1 MIYLHHNK
9 LANISTHQQNSTQK
23 SQLKSDIY
31 QYRHRI
37 LSDFCL
43 QNDLAVP
50 QYDKTVHGKPI
61 VTHGGFVFNQSH
73 TNDDY
78 LLAYSTDVVEIG
90 VDVECVHRPVQAQK
104 LAERFFHANEYTLW
118 QDCDCNRL
126 LWFKIWTIKEAVLKA
141 NGLGIR
147 MCLNELNAKFIN
159 DYQGELFHEKIGHY
173 RFECVVMND
182 DVITIAYVS
191 DDWQAW
197 TWF

>member
-61 VTHGGFVFNQSH
+61 VTQGGFVFNQSH
-73 TNDDY
+73 TDDDY
-78 LLAYSTDVVEIG
+78 LLAYSAYVAEIG
-90 VDVECVHRPVQAQK
+90 VDIECIHRPVQAQR
-104 LAERFFHANEYTLW
+104 LAERFFHRDEQQLW
-118 QDCDCNRL
+118 QSRGYSQEV
-126 LWFKIWTIKEAVLKA
+126 WFQLWTIKEAVLKA

-147 MCLNELNAKFIN
+147 MNLNELNAKFIN
-159 DYQGELFHEKIGHY
+159 AHQGEIFHKRIGHY
-173 RFECVVMND
+173 RFECIVTGDNVM
-182 DVITIAYVS
+182 TIAYVS
-191 DDWQAW
+191 DAWQAW
-197 TWF
+197 RFL